1 MTWSGYLEKV
11 SIKQPVPYFFSNSRS
26 LEQPGLIIETL
37 EYCHVNFL
45 ECNLMIS
52 FGKKVGKNDDLRW
65 EMPFCLQIS
74 PVNILQSEADKDL
87 KYFII
92 GTRNF

>member
-1 MTWSGYLEKV
+1 MNLEIKNNMCDMYLLYQKRKK
-11 SIKQPVPYFFSNSRS
+11 S
-26 LEQPGLIIETL
+26 T
-37 EYCHVNFL
+37 YCHVNFL

-65 EMPFCLQIS
+65 KMSFCLQIS
-74 PVNILQSEADKDL
+74 PVNILQGEADKDL

-92 GTRNF
+92 GTRNLQSRIWIFSQE

>member
-1 MTWSGYLEKV
+1 MEKV
-11 SIKQPVPYFFSNSRS
+11 YIVISI
-26 LEQPGLIIETL
+26 
-37 EYCHVNFL
+37 FL

-52 FGKKVGKNDDLRW
+52 FGKKVGKNEDLRW
-65 EMPFCLQIS
+65 EIPFCLQIS

-92 GTRNF
+92 GTRNLKSRI

>member
-1 MTWSGYLEKV
+1 MCDMYLLYQKRKKRNEK
-11 SIKQPVPYFFSNSRS
+11 KN
-26 LEQPGLIIETL
+26 T
-37 EYCHVNFL
+37 YCHVNFL

-52 FGKKVGKNDDLRW
+52 FGKKVVKNDDLKW
-65 EMPFCLQIS
+65 EMPFCFQIS

-92 GTRNF
+92 GTRNLQSRIWIFSQE